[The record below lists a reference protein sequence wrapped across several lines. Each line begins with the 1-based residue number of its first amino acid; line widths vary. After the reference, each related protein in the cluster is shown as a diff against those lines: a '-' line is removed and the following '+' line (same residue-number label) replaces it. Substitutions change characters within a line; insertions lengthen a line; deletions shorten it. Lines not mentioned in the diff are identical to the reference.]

1 MGNRFGGQVLGQVL
15 KEEGVRY
22 LFCIQG
28 GHNYPIVSGA
38 LEQGIELIHMRH
50 EQAAAYA
57 GDAYARITK
66 RPAVCAA
73 SAGPG
78 VTNMITGIAQA
89 YLGRIPLVALLG
101 QHATIH
107 DQRGA
112 LQEMYGADMLRTI
125 TKWSKRIVDWKTIA
139 FDTKKAFRDASRYP
153 PGPVALEFPTDRVNM
168 QDDESRQTPYT
179 PRWLSG
185 PTPSAAGDPALVER
199 AVTLLLKAQSPV
211 IVAGDGIYWSGA
223 SAELLKLIEML
234 QIPVNTRRLARG
246 AVPEDHPLAL
256 GAGFRRG
263 FLREADL
270 ILVIGHRL
278 GYLEHYGQWG
288 KKAKYI
294 QANEAP
300 EEIEISRST
309 ELEITGSPKLV
320 LQQMID
326 SVREKTK
333 EPRDGSAL
341 QERIKE
347 ARQLWEGKLAEEESS
362 ADKAGPIHPA
372 VLSRQVLDFLDPSA
386 TIIYDAFTT
395 TQYMTDRV
403 RASFAGQ
410 ILDSGEFGAVGHGVG
425 MGIGAQLA
433 RPGKQVLVL
442 MGDGGMGVGGMDIET
457 ARRYDLPVVY
467 LVCNNSMWTSGL
479 QNTFFGKTM
488 GSSSFGMIPDIRYD
502 KMFEVM
508 DCHAEH
514 VEEPEQIR
522 PALERA
528 FESGKTAVINAVM
541 DEKVRHR
548 IFRYP
553 MAPIIVSMLHHM
565 DKEKIPEEGRRL
577 IEKGQE
583 RLGKDYF

>member
-1 MGNRFGGQVLGQVL
+1 MEHTFGGQVLGKVL
-15 KEEGVRY
+15 REEKVRY
-22 LFCIQG
+22 LFCVQG
-28 GHNYPIVSGA
+28 GHSYPIISGA
-38 LEQGIELIHMRH
+38 LENEIDLVHMRH
-50 EQAAAYA
+50 EQAAAFA
-57 GDAYARITK
+57 GDAYARITR

-78 VTNMITGIAQA
+78 VTNLITGIAQA
-89 YLGRIPLVALLG
+89 HLGRVPLVALLG

-112 LQEMYGADMLRTI
+112 LQEMYGAEILRTI

-139 FDTKKAFRDASRYP
+139 FDTKKAFRDASRYA
-153 PGPVALEFPTDRVNM
+153 PGPVALEFPTDRINA
-168 QDDESRQTPYT
+168 QDDESKQTPYT

-185 PTPSAAGDPALVER
+185 PTPSPAGDPALVQN
-199 AVTLLLKAQSPV
+199 AVTLLLKARSPV

-223 SAELLKLIEML
+223 SAELLEFVEML
-234 QIPVNTRRLARG
+234 QVPVNTRRLARG
-246 AVPEDHPLAL
+246 AVPEEHPLAL
-256 GAGFRRG
+256 AAGYRRE

-278 GYLEHYGQWG
+278 GYLEHYGRWG

-294 QANEAP
+294 QINESP
-300 EEIEISRST
+300 EEIEISRAT
-309 ELEITGSPKLV
+309 ELEITGSPRLV

-326 SVREKTK
+326 LAKQYLKGTRSGVEVQSKV
-333 EPRDGSAL
+333 
-341 QERIKE
+341 KE
-347 ARQLWEGKLAEEESS
+347 ARERWEKKLTNEENSVDNAS
-362 ADKAGPIHPA
+362 PLHPA
-372 VLSRQVLDFLDPSA
+372 VLSRQILDFLDPSA
-386 TIIYDAFTT
+386 TIVYDAFTT

-403 RASFAGQ
+403 KAQFAGQ

-442 MGDGGMGVGGMDIET
+442 MGDGGMGVGGMDVET
-457 ARRYDLPVVY
+457 ARRYNLPVVF

-488 GSSSFGMIPDIRYD
+488 GESSFGMIPDIRYD

-514 VEEPEQIR
+514 VDRPEQIR
-522 PALERA
+522 SALERA
-528 FESGKTAVINAVM
+528 FNSGKTTVINAVM
-541 DEKVRHR
+541 DESVRHR
-548 IFRYP
+548 IFRQP
-553 MAPIIVSMLHHM
+553 LAPIILSMLHHM

-577 IEKGQE
+577 IQKGQE
-583 RLGKDYF
+583 RLGNDYF

>member
-1 MGNRFGGQVLGQVL
+1 MDKLFGGQVLGKVL
-15 KEEGVRY
+15 EEEEVQY

-28 GHNYPIVSGA
+28 GHSYPIISGA
-38 LEQGIELIHMRH
+38 LEHGIELIHMRH
-50 EQAAAYA
+50 EQAAAFA

-78 VTNMITGIAQA
+78 VTNLITGIAQA
-89 YLGRIPLVALLG
+89 YLGRVPLVALLG

-112 LQEMYGADMLRTI
+112 LQEMYGAEILKTI

-139 FDTKKAFRDASRYP
+139 FDTKKAFRDASRYA
-153 PGPVALEFPTDRVNM
+153 PGPVALEFPTDRINI

-185 PTPSAAGDPALVER
+185 PAPSPAGDPALVEQ
-199 AVTLLLKAQSPV
+199 AVSLLLEARSPV
-211 IVAGDGIYWSGA
+211 IVAGDGIYWTG
-223 SAELLKLIEML
+223 SADELLTLVEML
-234 QIPVNTRRLARG
+234 QVPVNTRRLARG

-256 GAGFRRG
+256 AAGYRRD

-278 GYLEHYGQWG
+278 GYLEHFGQWG

-294 QANEAP
+294 QVNESP
-300 EEIEISRST
+300 EEIEISRAT

-326 SVREKTK
+326 
-333 EPRDGSAL
+333 L
-341 QERIKE
+341 
-347 ARQLWEGKLAEEESS
+347 ARQQLKGSRSGDAVRQTVKAARERWEMRLAEEESG
-362 ADKAGPIHPA
+362 ADKTGPLHPA
-372 VLSRQVLDFLDPSA
+372 VLSRQVLDFLDSSA
-386 TIIYDAFTT
+386 TIVYDAFTA

-403 RASFAGQ
+403 KARFAGQ

-457 ARRYDLPVVY
+457 ARRYNLPVVY
-467 LVCNNSMWTSGL
+467 LVSNNSMWTSGL
-479 QNTFFGKTM
+479 QNTFYGNTL
-488 GSSSFGMIPDIRYD
+488 GESGFGMIPEIRYD

-508 DCHAEH
+508 GCHAEH
-514 VEEPEQIR
+514 VERPEQIR

-528 FESGKTAVINAVM
+528 FNSGKTAVINAVM
-541 DEKVRHR
+541 DESVRHR
-548 IFRYP
+548 IFRRPIAP
-553 MAPIIVSMLHHM
+553 MILSMLHHM

-577 IEKGQE
+577 IEEGQE

>member
-1 MGNRFGGQVLGQVL
+1 MDSLFGGQVLGKIL
-15 KEEGVRY
+15 KEEEVRY
-22 LFCIQG
+22 LFCVQG
-28 GHNYPIVSGA
+28 GHSYPIISGA
-38 LEQGIELIHMRH
+38 LENGIELIHMRH
-50 EQAAAYA
+50 EQTAAYA

-66 RPAVCAA
+66 RPSVCAA

-78 VTNMITGIAQA
+78 VTNLITGIAQA
-89 YLGRIPLVALLG
+89 HLGRIPMVALLG

-112 LQEMYGADMLRTI
+112 LQEMYGAEILKTI
-125 TKWSKRIVDWKTIA
+125 TKSSKRIVDWKTIA
-139 FDTKKAFRDASRYP
+139 FDTKKAFRDASRYA
-153 PGPVALEFPTDRVNM
+153 PGPVALEFPTDRINI
-168 QDDESRQTPYT
+168 QDNVSEQTPYT

-185 PTPSAAGDPALVER
+185 PASSPAGDPALVEN
-199 AVTLLLKAQSPV
+199 AVKLLLEAHAPV

-223 SAELLKLIEML
+223 STELLELVEIL
-234 QIPVNTRRLARG
+234 QIPANTRRLARG
-246 AVPEDHPLAL
+246 AVPEEHPLAL
-256 GAGFRRG
+256 AAGYRRE
-263 FLREADL
+263 FLRDADL

-294 QANEAP
+294 QINEAA
-300 EEIEISRST
+300 EEIEISRAT
-309 ELEITGSPKLV
+309 ELEIIGSPKLV
-320 LQQMID
+320 LQQMLD
-326 SVREKTK
+326 LVKRHMK
-333 EPRDGSAL
+333 EPSSGNAVR
-341 QERIKE
+341 RNVKE
-347 ARQLWEGKLAEEESS
+347 ARERWEKKLVEEE
-362 ADKAGPIHPA
+362 KNAGNASPLHPA
-372 VLSRQVLDFLDPSA
+372 VLSRQILDFMDSSA
-386 TIIYDAFTT
+386 TIIYDAFTA

-403 RASFAGQ
+403 KAQFAGQ
-410 ILDSGEFGAVGHGVG
+410 ILDSGEFGAVGHGIG

-467 LVCNNSMWTSGL
+467 LVSNNSMWTSGL

-488 GSSSFGMIPDIRYD
+488 GKNSFGMMPNIRYD
-502 KMFEVM
+502 KMFEGM

-514 VEEPEQIR
+514 VEKPEEIR

-528 FESGKTAVINAVM
+528 FNSGKTAVINALM
-541 DEKVRHR
+541 DEGVRHR
-548 IFRYP
+548 IFRQPIAP
-553 MAPIIVSMLHHM
+553 MIVSMLHHM

-577 IEKGQE
+577 IQEGQE